1 MVSGNGNQSW
11 TEPHWAGGA
20 QDARTQEGKG
30 RCARLFLP
38 PRRTGVAPGGAGV
51 SAHTPRQEAH
61 VVEADAGTRKGRH
74 HPPTQQKRR
83 KPKDASDQP
92 KGKTRNSREP
102 GHEVGTPREA
112 AFCGQ
117 TP

>member
-1 MVSGNGNQSW
+1 M
-11 TEPHWAGGA
+11 
-20 QDARTQEGKG
+20 
-30 RCARLFLP
+30 
-38 PRRTGVAPGGAGV
+38 
-51 SAHTPRQEAH
+51 
-61 VVEADAGTRKGRH
+61 VEADAGTRKGRH
-74 HPPTQQKRR
+74 HPPTQQKRK